1 VRSKNNNHRISSNE
15 EFLAFYDEFEKFYET
30 LEIDFEELER
40 QIHPL
45 YDYLY
50 RRGRDTKFL
59 EERLELLIYEFF
71 RALNAGGFTP
81 TRDVF
86 NEFYALLNKLR
97 DKYAEE
103 YYSR

>member
-1 VRSKNNNHRISSNE
+1 VKNKKRISSNE
-15 EFLAFYDEFEKFYET
+15 EFFKAYDEFEKFYET
-30 LEIDFEELER
+30 LELDFEVLER
-40 QIHPL
+40 EIYPL

-50 RRGRDTKFL
+50 RRGGDTKFL

-86 NEFYALLNKLR
+86 NEFYDLLNKLR